1 MLGKNIAKYR
11 KQKKISQSAL
21 GEMFNVTQGAVSQWE
36 RGVTAPDIPTIKEIA
51 KVLGVSFSDLV
62 GDDETL
68 SPKEVPWGPIK
79 ENPRP
84 LMLDGDPVMGW
95 ADDRPETQAVAR
107 ELYSMALD
115 IGATKEDVDAF
126 RNYLLLTKGQQ
137 HYINNSMKFLR
148 SQRKEE
154 EGT

>member
-51 KVLGVSFSDLV
+51 KVLGVSFGDLV
-62 GDDETL
+62 GDDGFYPHPQST
-68 SPKEVPWGPIK
+68 P
-79 ENPRP
+79 P
-84 LMLDGDPVMGW
+84 LMLDGQPTRGLR
-95 ADDRPETQAVAR
+95 DDKPETQAIAAKVLS
-107 ELYSMALD
+107 EALNH
-115 IGATKEDVDAF
+115 GMTEDEALAF
-126 RNYLLLTKGQQ
+126 IRNYAQLMPQERKT
-137 HYINNSMKFLR
+137 IMSNMMFLR
-148 SQRKEE
+148 SQHNEE